1 MVSLE
6 PQHPDV
12 ALFFVERIPIQIII
26 TKMTHIIIVG
36 KRQLLVIYKHL

>member
-26 TKMTHIIIVG
+26 TKMTHIMIVG
-36 KRQLLVIYKHL
+36 KFICLILQ